1 MRTFLRRFA
10 LAWLLVAAGGAAATD
25 FTVNLG
31 GGSDTFRPNDIT
43 IQVGDTVTFHNFG
56 GQHNVRANDNSF
68 RCAVGCDGAGGSGEP
83 SGTRWSDTITFDHA
97 GDVAYHCDPHAGMG
111 MIGVVR
117 VVDSGGGTSN
127 VPITSGFTG
136 AWYDPAQ
143 SGHGIFI
150 EVLPG
155 NQMLAWWFTFN
166 PDGTQQAWFGNVG
179 AIDGDTATIDAI
191 QTAGGRWIPNFDPAN
206 VTNPAW
212 GRLVFTFTDCN
223 HGRVDFTSSV
233 AGYGQGHMDL
243 VRITQPE
250 GLSCP

>member
-1 MRTFLRRFA
+1 M
-10 LAWLLVAAGGAAATD
+10 
-25 FTVNLG
+25 
-31 GGSDTFRPNDIT
+31 P
-43 IQVGDTVTFHNFG
+43 
-56 GQHNVRANDNSF
+56 NVRA
-68 RCAVGCDGAGGSGEP
+68 DGLEIVFSSNRAGGTAFDQDIYFATRADTHSAWSAPQPIDNAAINTTASETR
-83 SGTRWSDTITFDHA
+83 SSLSADGTRLYFGRKVNADDP
-97 GDVAYHCDPHAGMG
+97 GDVFVATREPTAPPA
-111 MIGVVR
+111 
-117 VVDSGGGTSN
+117 N
-127 VPITSGFTG
+127 VPITAGFTG

-212 GRLVFTFTDCN
+212 GRLVITFTDCN